1 MYETIHNILQGND
14 FSVVE
19 SFELPGSPARYAK
32 IPAFLYESQLGTHL
46 TERYSDGLW
55 SHQSQALEA
64 LGRGDNVVISTGTA
78 SGKSLVFQAIAL
90 HKVIND
96 PSSRMA
102 VFYPLRALVA
112 DQLRGWKEMAHAL
125 DLDESI
131 VGQIDGSVPVR
142 ERDDILQ
149 QARIVVMTPDVCHAW
164 LMSRLAMPTVRNF
177 VGALSTMVMDEAH
190 TLEGVFGSNFAFL
203 IRRMIAARNHLI
215 GSDARNRPLQFVAAT
230 ATIANPGEHMRQI
243 TGADFTVIDH
253 SDDGAPRHERMVAHI
268 ACPMGAE
275 LQIAKDLQRRAL
287 YHGREGGFITFVDS
301 RKGVETLT
309 MATQDDV
316 EDLSDNPDV
325 VPYRAGYAA
334 EDRRRIEQQLRSGN
348 RRGVVSTS
356 ALELGIDIPHLRV
369 GFNVGIPATRK
380 AYRQRLGRVGRNGPG
395 AFVIIAPPN
404 AFTRYGTSFREYH
417 EMSVEPSYLYLDNR
431 FMQFAH
437 GRCLAEERD
446 SLAAPSSSPSEKHGR
461 LVVTGMMV

>member
-1 MYETIHNILQGND
+1 MYETIHNLLQGND

-46 TERYSDGLW
+46 AERYNDGLW

-164 LMSRLAMPTVRNF
+164 LMSRLAMPTVR
-177 VGALSTMVMDEAH
+177 T
-190 TLEGVFGSNFAFL
+190 
-203 IRRMIAARNHLI
+203 
-215 GSDARNRPLQFVAAT
+215 
-230 ATIANPGEHMRQI
+230 
-243 TGADFTVIDH
+243 
-253 SDDGAPRHERMVAHI
+253 
-268 ACPMGAE
+268 C
-275 LQIAKDLQRRAL
+275 
-287 YHGREGGFITFVDS
+287 
-301 RKGVETLT
+301 
-309 MATQDDV
+309 
-316 EDLSDNPDV
+316 
-325 VPYRAGYAA
+325 
-334 EDRRRIEQQLRSGN
+334 LRSP
-348 RRGVVSTS
+348 
-356 ALELGIDIPHLRV
+356 E
-369 GFNVGIPATRK
+369 
-380 AYRQRLGRVGRNGPG
+380 
-395 AFVIIAPPN
+395 
-404 AFTRYGTSFREYH
+404 
-417 EMSVEPSYLYLDNR
+417 
-431 FMQFAH
+431 
-437 GRCLAEERD
+437 
-446 SLAAPSSSPSEKHGR
+446 
-461 LVVTGMMV
+461 